1 MQSEAEKC
9 DKEEESMQVLF
20 TCLPGLEFPH
30 TLDLFFRA
38 VMFPLYLS
46 DHFMHQPS
54 NVLHS
59 SYTAVK
65 ATTPTTLLCVQV
77 PFVSSQ
83 TNLCPF
89 RKMDHL

>member
-1 MQSEAEKC
+1 MQSEAEKY
-9 DKEEESMQVLF
+9 DNEEESMQVLF
-20 TCLPGLEFPH
+20 TCLPSLEFPH

-38 VMFPLYLS
+38 VSSLSLY
-46 DHFMHQPS
+46 HFMHQPS

-59 SYTAVK
+59 SDTAVK